1 MKFDS
6 PSEQLFFT
14 TVRIETVT
22 AAGMGT
28 GTGFGF
34 LYDHHPTQ
42 QFPFIVTNKHV
53 IKNAHMGRLLFTK
66 EQGNSPLV
74 GQRVDVDIGN
84 FEQQWH
90 GHPDPDIDV
99 AIMPYLPLLT
109 QLQSQGQSI
118 FFKPFPHKMIPSE
131 QQLMELDAL
140 EEIAFVGYPNG
151 IFDSKNL
158 LPILRRGTTATPLQI
173 NYEGKPIFLV
183 DASVFPG
190 SSGSPVVICNHGGFA
205 TKSGFSVGTRVL
217 LLGII
222 SSVLV
227 QRSNNL
233 LEFIAVPTAITTPGV
248 RTMQMIDLGV
258 VFKASVIVETVLDF
272 IKKHGIPLT

>member
-14 TVRIETVT
+14 TVRIETAT
-22 AAGMGT
+22 PAGTGT
-28 GTGFGF
+28 GTGFGL
-34 LYDHHPTQ
+34 LYEHNPTQ

-53 IKNAHMGRLLFTK
+53 IKNAHSGRFFFTK
-66 EQGNSPLV
+66 EKDNSPLV
-74 GQRVDVDIGN
+74 GQRVDVGIGN
-84 FEQQWH
+84 FEQHWH

-99 AIMPYLPLLT
+99 AVMPYLPLVT
-109 QLQSQGQSI
+109 QLQSQGQPI
-118 FFKPFPHKMIPSE
+118 FFQPFHHKMIPTDE
-131 QQLMELDAL
+131 QMMELDAL

-158 LPILRRGTTATPLQI
+158 LPILRRGTTATPPQI

-190 SSGSPVVICNHGGFA
+190 SSGSPVLICNHGGFT
-205 TKSGFSVGTRVL
+205 TKKGFSVGTRVL

-227 QRSNNL
+227 QKDNNL
-233 LEFIAVPTAITTPGV
+233 LEFVTVPTVTAAPGIRTT
-248 RTMQMIDLGV
+248 QMIDLGV
-258 VFKASVIVETVLDF
+258 VFKASVIIETVLDF
-272 IKKHGIPLT
+272 LKKHGIPLA